1 MKHISESIIGRRGA
15 TPTKQDKFQKIF
27 TDKNNIYVIIPHTI
41 QDVEVI
47 DGAVF
52 DTFLSKSNSDYF
64 TIKRVLLK
72 TGKGAFIFTGPGR
85 DFSKLQLNTN
95 HIDCDIYWTP
105 NGYNETILKFISQHS
120 IKYPYDLLNY
130 PDDFSLIR
138 SGRITI

>member
-27 TDKNNIYVIIPHTI
+27 TDKNNIYVIIPHTSWDI
-41 QDVEVI
+41 KLLDNAILSISNTHVI
-47 DGAVF
+47 KQCKLNNGNGA
-52 DTFLSKSNSDYF
+52 L
-64 TIKRVLLK
+64 
-72 TGKGAFIFTGPGR
+72 IFTGPGR
-85 DFSKLQLNTN
+85 DFSKLQLNAN
-95 HIDCDIYWTP
+95 HIDCHIYWTP